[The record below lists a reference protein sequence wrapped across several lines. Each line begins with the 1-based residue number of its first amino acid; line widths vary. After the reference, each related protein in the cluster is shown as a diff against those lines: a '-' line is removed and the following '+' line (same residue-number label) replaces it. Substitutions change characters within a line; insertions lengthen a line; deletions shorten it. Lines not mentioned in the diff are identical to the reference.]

1 MIEPW
6 RAACIQTHTHVLN
19 GSADREEAMAIVHTR
34 LDRWEQLI
42 RVQARAGTKL
52 MLFPE
57 FNLQGYPLGEPAAE
71 WIEKVCL
78 DLPSPES
85 DRIQKLAQEL
95 NVFIGANAY
104 WRDPQFPGRYFN
116 TSFLIDTSGDI
127 VLKYRRINTA
137 HAGSPHDLME
147 EYFDKVGVEGAFP
160 VADTELG
167 RLAMMP
173 CGEIMFPEAARMFM
187 FRGAEVLLHPTSD
200 FGAVDNNRWQSAKAV
215 RASENMM
222 YLVSCNTAGF
232 RNAPYAENENQG
244 HSKIFDY
251 DGRILAA
258 AGMGEC
264 TRAATFIDV
273 EGLRRLRSRVG
284 GFNRLMLNRIEMY
297 RPLYN
302 TVSFYPPNR
311 FAEEVMQSKERI
323 PENYQLALDNMAANR
338 IIPPRPGAVDA
349 PVG

>member
-6 RAACIQTHTHVLN
+6 RVACMQTYTHVLN
-19 GSADREEAMAIVHTR
+19 GCANREEAMAVVESR

-42 RVQARAGTKL
+42 RVQARNGTKL

-57 FNLQGYPLGEPAAE
+57 FNLQGYPLGESVAE

-78 DLPSPES
+78 DLPGPQTERLSG
-85 DRIQKLAQEL
+85 LAQEL
-95 NVFIGANAY
+95 NIFIGANAY
-104 WRDPQFPGRYFN
+104 WRDPLFPGRYFN
-116 TSFLIDTSGDI
+116 TSFLIDSSGDI
-127 VLKYRRINTA
+127 VLKYRRVNTA
-137 HAGSPHDLME
+137 HAVSPHDFLE

-167 RLAMMP
+167 RIAMMP
-173 CGEIMFPEAARMFM
+173 CGEIMYPEAARMFM

-200 FGAVDNNRWQSAKAV
+200 FGAVDNNGWQSAKVV

-232 RNAPYAENENQG
+232 RNDPPYADNENQG

-251 DGRILAA
+251 DGRLLAA

-264 TRAATFIDV
+264 TRAFAFIDV
-273 EGLRRLRSRVG
+273 EAVRRLRSRVG
-284 GFNRLMLNRIEMY
+284 GFNRLMRNRIEMY
-297 RPLYN
+297 RPVYD
-302 TVSFYPPNR
+302 TVSFYPPNQ
-311 FAEEVMQSKERI
+311 FADQVMDSKARI
-323 PENYQLALDNMAANR
+323 QENCELALDNMAANR
-338 IIPPRPGAVDA
+338 IIPPRS
-349 PVG
+349 

>member
-1 MIEPW
+1 MIDPW
-6 RAACIQTHTHVLN
+6 RVACIQTHTRVLN
-19 GSADREEAMAIVHTR
+19 GHATREEAMAVVDTR

-57 FNLQGYPLGEPAAE
+57 FNLQGYPVGETAAE
-71 WIEKVCL
+71 WIEKACL
-78 DLPSPES
+78 DLPGPQTE
-85 DRIQKLAQEL
+85 RLQNLAQEL
-95 NVFIGANAY
+95 NIFIGANAY
-104 WRDPQFPGRYFN
+104 WRDPLFPGRYFN
-116 TSFLIDTSGDI
+116 TSFLIDPSGDI
-127 VLKYRRINTA
+127 ILKYRRVNTA
-137 HAGSPHDLME
+137 HAGSPHDFLE

-167 RLAMMP
+167 RIAMMP

-200 FGAVDNNRWQSAKAV
+200 FGPVDNNRWQSAKAV

-232 RNAPYAENENQG
+232 QDAPYAENENQG

-264 TRAATFIDV
+264 TRAATYIDV
-273 EGLRRLRSRVG
+273 EGLRRMRSNLG
-284 GFNRLMLNRIEMY
+284 GFNRLVRNRIEMY

-302 TVSFYPPNR
+302 SVSFYPPSQ
-311 FAEEVMQSKERI
+311 FADRAMDSTARI
-323 PENYQLALDNMAANR
+323 QENFEIALDNMASNR
-338 IIPPRPGAVDA
+338 IIPPRD
-349 PVG
+349 